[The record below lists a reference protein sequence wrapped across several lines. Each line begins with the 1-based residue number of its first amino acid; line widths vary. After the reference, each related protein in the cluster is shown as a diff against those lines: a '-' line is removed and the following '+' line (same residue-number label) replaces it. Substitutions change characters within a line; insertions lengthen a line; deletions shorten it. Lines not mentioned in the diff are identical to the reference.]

1 MIEKVVSTGSEFH
14 RGALTYRNSLGEL
27 AGYGKKTRTAEAVG
41 PYVTEVVLLVFCGE
55 LRSSEA
61 RSHNGRAR
69 AAFVDEAPIEKIGH
83 NCTPKRRGQVSWDLA
98 IRD

>member
-1 MIEKVVSTGSEFH
+1 MIEKVVSTGSEFN

-27 AGYGKKTRTAEAVG
+27 AGHGKKPRTAEAVG

-55 LRSSEA
+55 LWSSEA
-61 RSHNGRAR
+61 RSYNGRAR
-69 AAFVDEAPIEKIGH
+69 AAFVDAPIEKIGH
-83 NCTPKRRGQVSWDLA
+83 NCTPKGRGQVSWDLA